1 MAELSKVYRGM
12 QNGAET
18 INDNFN
24 KVNTELDNAVHKTG
38 DESISGKK
46 TFTDD
51 ASFKNIQVSETIKT
65 KNLQVTSSIS
75 ASSTIYKGDGQIV
88 FYRVG
93 NMVQANVRSV
103 PAVPSATSLPGVI
116 PAGYRP
122 AYDFSSV
129 TKAGNRLNF
138 YADGHALPDGSAL
151 ASADGYYSCSWPTT
165 DAMPTT

>member
-51 ASFKNIQVSETIKT
+51 ASFKNIQVSETVKT

-75 ASSTIYKGDGQIV
+75 ASSTIYKGDGQII

-93 NMVQANVRSV
+93 NMVQVNIRSV